1 MPLYEYEC
9 QTCDHV
15 FEELVRG
22 DEPVSCPKCHS
33 RKLEKLIS
41 VPAKP
46 QSDGGAAGLPMT
58 CNSDGP
64 PCGPQCR
71 RFS

>member
-9 QTCDHV
+9 QKCEHV
-15 FEELVRG
+15 FEELVFG
-22 DEPVSCPKCHS
+22 AEPVTCPKCLS
-33 RKLEKLIS
+33 RKLERLLS

-46 QSDGGAAGLPMT
+46 QVENGSAGLPMT
-58 CNSDGP
+58 CQSDGP

-71 RFS
+71 RL